1 MAILFVIA
9 LLDAQHHAV
18 TFTNVEVLSHQSPI
32 NIYIEIP
39 LLFTAQHITVVK
51 DKDCRC
57 ILHNLLH
64 EFQEQFNDCMNLKHY
79 NESMLRDN
87 DYGKM
92 MTRIF
97 SVPVF
102 KSDMCLISI
111 VEALVL
117 AQEGVMA
124 LRRAPLSLRAL
135 KKNQRIP
142 VLKEHLTSF
151 VSLGLSTAKWWCPS
165 H

>member
-9 LLDAQHHAV
+9 LLDVQHHAV
-18 TFTNVEVLSHQSPI
+18 TFINVEVLSHQGPI
-32 NIYIEIP
+32 INQYIEIS
-39 LLFTAQHITVVK
+39 LLFTAQHTTVVK

-57 ILHNLLH
+57 VLHNLLH

-79 NESMLRDN
+79 NESKLRDN

-111 VEALVL
+111 VWKLWFWHKR
-117 AQEGVMA
+117 G
-124 LRRAPLSLRAL
+124 SW
-135 KKNQRIP
+135 
-142 VLKEHLTSF
+142 H
-151 VSLGLSTAKWWCPS
+151 
-165 H
+165 

>member
-1 MAILFVIA
+1 MAILLVIA
-9 LLDAQHHAV
+9 LTDVQHDAV
-18 TFTNVEVLSHQSPI
+18 TFKNVEVFSYQSPKDI
-32 NIYIEIP
+32 SPKI
-39 LLFTAQHITVVK
+39 LSCSQHRTVVK

-57 ILHNLLH
+57 VLHNLLH

-151 VSLGLSTAKWWCPS
+151 VSLGPSTAKWWCPS

>member
-1 MAILFVIA
+1 MYSIT
-9 LLDAQHHAV
+9 LLVSQMLRYIV
-18 TFTNVEVLSHQSPI
+18 PPKPK
-32 NIYIEIP
+32 NICVEIP
-39 LLFTAQHITVVK
+39 FLFTAQHLTVVK

-57 ILHNLLH
+57 VLHNLLH

-151 VSLGLSTAKWWCPS
+151 VSLGPSTAKWWCPS

>member
-1 MAILFVIA
+1 MAILLVIA
-9 LLDAQHHAV
+9 LFDAQHHAV

-32 NIYIEIP
+32 TYISKF
-39 LLFTAQHITVVK
+39 LSCSQHITVVK

-57 ILHNLLH
+57 VLHNLLH

-151 VSLGLSTAKWWCPS
+151 VSLGPSIAKWWCPS